1 MADELEAVLLERAG
15 SRAHR
20 CESSHGL
27 TRASARPSFGKAA
40 RKRFPKEHGTTGRR
54 TILDVARLA
63 GVHPSTVSR
72 ALHRADL
79 PLRPETRRRV
89 LAAVERLEYRPSA
102 IARGL
107 RLQRTKTLG
116 MLVPDIANPFFPP
129 IIRGAEE
136 AARERGYELVLCNTD
151 DAPDRENAS
160 LRLLRERQA
169 DGVLFA
175 TSRMADATLAAVRR
189 ERFPFVL
196 VNRGSRVSA
205 DLSVEVDN
213 ERLASSVVAHLV
225 SLGHRRIAHIA
236 GPLSTTT
243 GAERAAG
250 YREAL
255 RAHGITPSAAL
266 VAEANAY
273 SDDAGHAAASILLGA
288 RPTAIFA
295 ANDLLMLGALRA
307 MRAAGLS
314 VPRDVSLV
322 GVNDIPLVGL
332 IDPPLTTVRVPGR
345 EMGQM
350 AARMLIALVENERIV
365 RKHVLL
371 DTTLVVRGSTAVP
384 SRERVVA

>member
-1 MADELEAVLLERAG
+1 
-15 SRAHR
+15 
-20 CESSHGL
+20 
-27 TRASARPSFGKAA
+27 
-40 RKRFPKEHGTTGRR
+40 
-54 TILDVARLA
+54 
-63 GVHPSTVSR
+63 
-72 ALHRADL
+72 
-79 PLRPETRRRV
+79 
-89 LAAVERLEYRPSA
+89 
-102 IARGL
+102 
-107 RLQRTKTLG
+107 

-151 DAPDRENAS
+151 DSPDRETAS

-213 ERLASSVVAHLV
+213 ERLAAAVVAHLA

-243 GAERAAG
+243 GAERAMG

-255 RAHGITPSAAL
+255 RAQGITPDPAL
-266 VAEANAY
+266 VAEAGAY
-273 SDDAGHAAASILLGA
+273 SDEAGHEAAGSLLRSG
-288 RPTAIFA
+288 PTAIFA
-295 ANDLLMLGALRA
+295 ANDLLALGALRA
-307 MRAAGLS
+307 ARAAGLS

-350 AARMLIALVENERIV
+350 AARMLIALLENERIV
-365 RKHVLL
+365 RTHVLL
-371 DTTLVVRGSTAVP
+371 DTTLVVRASTAAP
-384 SRERVVA
+384 SRQRVVA

>member
-1 MADELEAVLLERAG
+1 M
-15 SRAHR
+15 
-20 CESSHGL
+20 
-27 TRASARPSFGKAA
+27 
-40 RKRFPKEHGTTGRR
+40 
-54 TILDVARLA
+54 ARLA

-79 PLRPETRRRV
+79 PLRPETRRKV

-136 AARERGYELVLCNTD
+136 AARERGYEIVLCNTD
-151 DAPDRENAS
+151 DSPDRENAS

-250 YREAL
+250 YRDAL
-255 RAHGITPSAAL
+255 RARGVAPVAGL
-266 VAEANAY
+266 VAEARAY
-273 SDDAGHAAASILLGA
+273 SDEAGHEAARVLLRQ

-307 MRAAGLS
+307 ARDAGLS
-314 VPRDVSLV
+314 VPRDLSLV

-345 EMGQM
+345 EMGQL
-350 AARMLIALVENERIV
+350 AARMLIALLENERIA

-371 DTTLVVRGSTAVP
+371 DTTLVVRGSTAAP
-384 SRERVVA
+384 SREKVVA

>member
-1 MADELEAVLLERAG
+1 MRVTQTFSGGEEQRTNG
-15 SRAHR
+15 R
-20 CESSHGL
+20 C
-27 TRASARPSFGKAA
+27 
-40 RKRFPKEHGTTGRR
+40 

-79 PLRPETRRRV
+79 PLRSETRRKV

-116 MLVPDIANPFFPP
+116 MLVPDITNPFFPP

-151 DAPDRENAS
+151 DSPERETAL
-160 LRLLRERQA
+160 LRVLRERQT
-169 DGVLFA
+169 DGLLIA
-175 TSRMADATLAAVRR
+175 TSRMADVTISSVRK

-213 ERLASSVVAHLV
+213 ERAAAAVVAHLAA
-225 SLGHRRIAHIA
+225 LGHRRIAHIA

-250 YREAL
+250 YRDAL
-255 RAHGITPSAAL
+255 RMSAL
-266 VAEANAY
+266 PAEASLIAEATAY
-273 SDDAGHAAASILLGA
+273 SEDAGHRAAQQLFASA
-288 RPTAIFA
+288 PTAIFA
-295 ANDLLMLGALRA
+295 ANDLLALGALRA
-307 MRAAGLS
+307 AREAGLR
-314 VPRDVSLV
+314 VPLDLSLV
-322 GVNDIPLVGL
+322 GVNDIPLSGL
-332 IDPPLTTVRVPGR
+332 IDPPLTTVRVPQR
-345 EMGQM
+345 EMGTL
-350 AARMLIALVENERIV
+350 AARMLIAVLENEPVTRQ
-365 RKHVLL
+365 HVLL
-371 DTTLVVRGSTAVP
+371 DTILVVRGSTAAP
-384 SRERVVA
+384 RSSGRMSA

>member
-1 MADELEAVLLERAG
+1 MPL
-15 SRAHR
+15 
-20 CESSHGL
+20 
-27 TRASARPSFGKAA
+27 
-40 RKRFPKEHGTTGRR
+40 RKRFPKEFGTTGPRSALMGRR

-72 ALHRADL
+72 ALHRSDL
-79 PLRPETRRRV
+79 PLRVETRQRV

-116 MLVPDIANPFFPP
+116 MLVPDITNPFFPP

-136 AARERGYELVLCNTD
+136 AARDRGYEIVLCNTD
-151 DAPDRENAS
+151 DTPERENAL

-169 DGVLFA
+169 DGVLLA
-175 TSRMADATLAAVRR
+175 TSRMTDATVATVRR

-213 ERLASSVVAHLV
+213 ERAASSVVAHLV
-225 SLGHRRIAHIA
+225 ALGHRRIAHIA
-236 GPLSTTT
+236 GPFSTTT

-250 YREAL
+250 YRDALLALGVPPEPDLVVEA
-255 RAHGITPSAAL
+255 T
-266 VAEANAY
+266 AY
-273 SDDAGHAAASILLGA
+273 SDAAGYAAAMRLLPA

-295 ANDLLMLGALRA
+295 ANDLLVLGALRA
-307 MRAAGLS
+307 AREAGLV
-314 VPRDVSLV
+314 VPRDLSLV

-345 EMGQM
+345 EMGQL
-350 AARMLIALVENERIV
+350 AARMLIGLLEGEPLRRKRVLVEP
-365 RKHVLL
+365 
-371 DTTLVVRGSTAVP
+371 TLVVRGSTAAP
-384 SRERVVA
+384 VARHEGDVGARRAKALA